1 MTTTLAPEVDAH
13 LHVWDLDRGAY
24 AWIPPAG
31 PLHRTFTPDAARTQ
45 LAGCGVRRAVL
56 VQAEDTVGDTER
68 MLEAAAQPWVAGVVG
83 WVPLEDPVAAEAL
96 LDRWTGTALCGVRSL
111 VHDDPRAGVY
121 ALPAVR
127 RTLALVAARG
137 LPLDVPD
144 AWPRDLPDVAVL
156 ARELPDLRVVV
167 DHLGK
172 PPPPG
177 PDRDRWRTV
186 LAEVARCPA
195 AVAKVSGLQVPG
207 EPFTIEGVRPLWEC
221 ALELFGPARLL
232 WGSDW
237 PMTEQAAGYAGTW
250 AVLAELV
257 AELSPDEQARVL
269 GGTAVDVYGLAP
281 VSRSGHESG
290 SLRLPSCDLPY
301 SSPANSREGERC

>member
-1 MTTTLAPEVDAH
+1 MTTPLTPEVDAH

-24 AWIPPAG
+24 SWLTPEAG
-31 PLHRTFTPDAARTQ
+31 PLHRTCTPDHAGAE

-68 MLEAAAQPWVAGVVG
+68 MLEAAELPWVSGVVG
-83 WVPLEDPVAAEAL
+83 WVPLEDPTAAEAL
-96 LDRWTGTALCGVRSL
+96 LDRWAGTALCGVRSL
-111 VHDDPRAGVY
+111 VHDDPRTGVY

-127 RTLALVAARG
+127 RTLALAAARG

-144 AWPRDLPDVAVL
+144 AWPRDLAAVARL
-156 ARELPDLRVVV
+156 ARDLPDLRVVV

-177 PDRDRWRTV
+177 PERDHWREV
-186 LAEVARCPA
+186 LAEVAGSPTT
-195 AVAKVSGLQVPG
+195 VAKVSGLQVPG
-207 EPFTIEGVRPLWEC
+207 EPFTVARVRPLWET
-221 ALELFGPARLL
+221 ALELFGPQRLL

-237 PMTEQAAGYAGTW
+237 PMTERAAGYAGTW

-257 AELSPDEQARVL
+257 AELSPDEQAGVL
-269 GGTAVDVYGLAP
+269 GGTAVEVYGLSAVSPDHGP
-281 VSRSGHESG
+281 VTRVRRS
-290 SLRLPSCDLPY
+290 
-301 SSPANSREGERC
+301 